1 MLLVYAIK
9 IKIFKLNVKIINI
22 LLQADGIALGA
33 AAATSKT
40 DVEMI
45 VFIAI
50 MLHKAPAAFGLVSF
64 LMHEGLERIRVRK
77 HLIIFSFAA
86 PLMAIL
92 TFIILKSVILTKLNL
107 ITICHFLVIILF
119 KKKN

>member
-1 MLLVYAIK
+1 
-9 IKIFKLNVKIINI
+9 
-22 LLQADGIALGA
+22 
-33 AAATSKT
+33 
-40 DVEMI
+40 MI

-92 TFIILKSVILTKLNL
+92 TFIILKSVILTNLNL
-107 ITICHFLVIILF
+107 TINMQFLVIILF
-119 KKKN
+119 